1 MRIKKP
7 TASQCPSSSSI
18 IRCSFFTSALNQLLM
33 MYIYIYTWSNRTGR
47 LRLLYIHCTKLHE
60 LKPSPPFNRRR
71 KKPRPGP
78 VPSAPSA
85 QPTERRSGAEVADL
99 RGNKNPQNNTKHI
112 KNMQEPWKQ
121 QADLASYFLL
131 DWMTSVSIIHHF
143 KSISMSTVKICKVF
157 LKIDLWSFLISWRVP
172 FFCRLPRDKS
182 WTCCVSQT
190 KRSTDWQDLTRVDTF
205 WCQTTSEMWVIY
217 VEVLRSILR
226 TFLVF
231 DLSNTLTLIN
241 LNVTIRSIQ

>member
-1 MRIKKP
+1 MWIIMRIKKP

-78 VPSAPSA
+78 VPGAPSA

-112 KNMQEPWKQ
+112 KNMQKPWKQ

-143 KSISMSTVKICKVF
+143 KAF
-157 LKIDLWSFLISWRVP
+157 LCLL
-172 FFCRLPRDKS
+172 
-182 WTCCVSQT
+182 
-190 KRSTDWQDLTRVDTF
+190 
-205 WCQTTSEMWVIY
+205 
-217 VEVLRSILR
+217 
-226 TFLVF
+226 
-231 DLSNTLTLIN
+231 
-241 LNVTIRSIQ
+241 